1 MLVGEFG
8 NSGEE
13 EVLGGE
19 ILTSE
24 TVSGVAGGESEAVF
38 GTGAAKDDALQAG
51 ATKESIF
58 SDVGDLWQV
67 DACQFPASD
76 ESSDSYIGDFWQ
88 VNACQGGA
96 ILEGSFSDSDGLWQ
110 VDTCQAGAIQ
120 ESIFSDLG
128 GL

>member
-1 MLVGEFG
+1 MIVLECG

-19 ILTSE
+19 IIISE
-24 TVSGVAGGESEAVF
+24 TVLGVVGGESEAVF

-67 DACQFPASD
+67 DACQFPASK
-76 ESSDSYIGDFWQ
+76 GGKTKR
-88 VNACQGGA
+88 VNM
-96 ILEGSFSDSDGLWQ
+96 WW
-110 VDTCQAGAIQ
+110 T
-120 ESIFSDLG
+120 
-128 GL
+128 

>member
-1 MLVGEFG
+1 MIVLECG

-19 ILTSE
+19 IIISE
-24 TVSGVAGGESEAVF
+24 TVLGVVGGESEAVF

-67 DACQFPASD
+67 DT
-76 ESSDSYIGDFWQ
+76 
-88 VNACQGGA
+88 CQGGA
-96 ILEGSFSDSDGLWQ
+96 IP
-110 VDTCQAGAIQ
+110 
-120 ESIFSDLG
+120 ESIFSDVG

>member
-1 MLVGEFG
+1 MIVLECG

-19 ILTSE
+19 IIISE
-24 TVSGVAGGESEAVF
+24 TVLGVVGGESEAVF

-110 VDTCQAGAIQ
+110 VDTCQAGANKKRT
-120 ESIFSDLG
+120 ESDVVD
-128 GL
+128 